1 MDRDADFVCV
11 KVAAVDKAHIVSRHD
26 GQTARFRQFHRRV
39 QIAFFIRPAGADQLE
54 KIAIREV
61 FFIKRDTLIYQRAV
75 TTQRLRPTSPMRPPE
90 RRINPSFNSISQS
103 RSMIGPAAP
112 YPR

>member
-11 KVAAVDKAHIVSRHD
+11 KVAAVDKAHVVGRHD

-39 QIAFFIRPAGADQLE
+39 QIAFFVRPAGADQLE

-75 TTQRLRPTSPMRPPE
+75 TTQKTASDVAHA
-90 RRINPSFNSISQS
+90 
-103 RSMIGPAAP
+103 PARKKDQP
-112 YPR
+112 FV

>member
-11 KVAAVDKAHIVSRHD
+11 KVAAVDKAHVVGRHN
-26 GQTARFRQFHRRV
+26 GQTACFRQFHRSV
-39 QIAFFIRPAGADQLE
+39 QIAFFVRPAGADQLE

-75 TTQRLRPTSPMRPPE
+75 TTQKTASDVAHA
-90 RRINPSFNSISQS
+90 
-103 RSMIGPAAP
+103 PAGKKDQP
-112 YPR
+112 FV

>member
-1 MDRDADFVCV
+1 MDRDADFVSV
-11 KVAAVDKAHIVSRHD
+11 KVAAVDKAHVIGRHD
-26 GQTARFRQFHRRV
+26 GQTARFRQFHCRV
-39 QIAFFIRPAGADQLE
+39 QITFFVRPAGSDQLE

-61 FFIKRDTLIYQRAV
+61 LFIKRNALIYQRAV
-75 TTQRLRPTSPMRPPE
+75 TTQKTAPDVAHAPAG
-90 RRINPSFNSISQS
+90 RRISPSFNSISQS